1 MKNLVAVGVAND
13 LDFQYRINKRRRN
26 GILKEKEFPYLE
38 FDKVSFSWP
47 NGEKVF
53 DRCSF
58 NINKPGLWMLVGKNG
73 CGKSTLFR
81 LITGVVRPKSG
92 SIFCSLKPALVY
104 QNPDHQL
111 LMPTCKSELMLS
123 VPKNFPQNELFDLIQ
138 SALEKVDLGEMLD
151 RPIHTLS
158 GGQKQRLA
166 LAGAIV
172 SNSNLL
178 LLDEPTALLDIQSQN
193 SVLKV
198 VKQLTNSR
206 PKPITAIW
214 ITHRLEELSYC
225 DGAAILENGSIG
237 KWNSG
242 SKVFQELKSLAL
254 R

>member
-1 MKNLVAVGVAND
+1 MK
-13 LDFQYRINKRRRN
+13 RI
-26 GILKEKEFPYLE
+26 GSGYLE

-47 NGEKVF
+47 NGVNIISQ
-53 DRCSF
+53 CSF
-58 NINKPGLWMLVGKNG
+58 SILKPGLWMLVGENG
-73 CGKSTLFR
+73 SGKSTLFR
-81 LITGVVRPKSG
+81 LINGIIRPKSG
-92 SIFCSLKPALVY
+92 KIFCSLKPSMVS

-123 VPKNFPQNELFDLIQ
+123 VPKNIPHGNIFYLIQ

-178 LLDEPTALLDIQSQN
+178 LLDEPTALLDAKSQN
-193 SVLKV
+193 SVLNV
-198 VKQLTNSR
+198 VKKLTISSDY
-206 PKPITAIW
+206 PITAIW
-214 ITHRLEELSYC
+214 VTHRLEELFFC
-225 DGAAILENGSIG
+225 DGAAIVKDGGISH
-237 KWNSG
+237 WNSG

>member
-1 MKNLVAVGVAND
+1 MKPTESG
-13 LDFQYRINKRRRN
+13 
-26 GILKEKEFPYLE
+26 YLE

-47 NGEKVF
+47 NGVNIIDQF
-53 DRCSF
+53 SF
-58 NINKPGLWMLVGKNG
+58 SIVKPGLWMLVGENG
-73 CGKSTLFR
+73 SGKSTLFR
-81 LITGVVRPKSG
+81 LISGAIRPKSG
-92 SIFCSLKPALVY
+92 KIFCSLRPSMVY

-123 VPKNFPQNELFDLIQ
+123 VPKNVPYGNLFDLIQ
-138 SALEKVDLGEMLD
+138 AALEKVDLGEMLD

-178 LLDEPTALLDIQSQN
+178 LLDEPTALLDPKSQN

-198 VKQLTNSR
+198 MKKLTTSTSD
-206 PKPITAIW
+206 PITAIW
-214 ITHRLEELSYC
+214 VTHRLEELNFC
-225 DGAAILENGSIG
+225 DGAAIVKNGGISN
-237 KWNSG
+237 WNSG
-242 SKVFQELKSLAL
+242 SKVFQELKSLAV

>member
-1 MKNLVAVGVAND
+1 MEPTRSG
-13 LDFQYRINKRRRN
+13 
-26 GILKEKEFPYLE
+26 YLE
-38 FDKVSFSWP
+38 FDKVSFSWSDGV
-47 NGEKVF
+47 NVINQF
-53 DRCSF
+53 SF
-58 NINKPGLWMLVGKNG
+58 SITKPGLWMLVGENG

-81 LITGVVRPKSG
+81 LISGVIRPKSG
-92 SIFCSLKPALVY
+92 RIFCSLRPSIVY

-123 VPKNFPQNELFDLIQ
+123 VPKTIPYSKLFDLIQ
-138 SALEKVDLGEMLD
+138 SALEKVDLADMLD

-178 LLDEPTALLDIQSQN
+178 LLDEPTALLDPQSQN

-198 VKQLTNSR
+198 VKKLTNSSTN
-206 PKPITAIW
+206 PMTAIW
-214 ITHRLEELSYC
+214 VTHRLEELFFC
-225 DGAAILENGSIG
+225 DGAAIVKNGGIS

-242 SKVFQELKSLAL
+242 SKVFQEIKSLAL

>member
-1 MKNLVAVGVAND
+1 MKPTGS
-13 LDFQYRINKRRRN
+13 
-26 GILKEKEFPYLE
+26 GYLQ

-47 NGEKVF
+47 NGVNVI
-53 DRCSF
+53 DQCSF
-58 NINKPGLWMLVGKNG
+58 SIVKPGLWMLVGANG
-73 CGKSTLFR
+73 SGKSTLFR
-81 LITGVVRPKSG
+81 LISGVIRPDNGK
-92 SIFCSLKPALVY
+92 IFCTLRPSMVY

-123 VPKNFPQNELFDLIQ
+123 APKNIPYNKLFDLIQ
-138 SALEKVDLGEMLD
+138 AALEKVDLGEMLD

-178 LLDEPTALLDIQSQN
+178 LLDEPTALLDPQSQK

-198 VKQLTNSR
+198 VKNLTNTSVD
-206 PKPITAIW
+206 PITAIW
-214 ITHRLEELSYC
+214 VTHRLEELFFC
-225 DGAAILENGSIG
+225 DGAAIVENGGIS

>member
-1 MKNLVAVGVAND
+1 MKST
-13 LDFQYRINKRRRN
+13 DF
-26 GILKEKEFPYLE
+26 GDLE

-47 NGEKVF
+47 NGVKVI
-53 DRCSF
+53 DQCSF
-58 NINKPGLWMLVGKNG
+58 SIGKPGLWMLVGENG
-73 CGKSTLFR
+73 SGKSTLFR
-81 LITGVVRPKSG
+81 LISGVIRPDSG
-92 SIFCSLKPALVY
+92 RIVCALKPSLVY

-111 LMPTCKSELMLS
+111 LMPTCKSELMLC
-123 VPKNFPQNELFDLIQ
+123 VPKTVPHNNLLGLIQ

-166 LAGAIV
+166 LAGALV

-178 LLDEPTALLDIQSQN
+178 LLDEPTALLDPQSQN

-198 VKQLTNSR
+198 MKKLTSSSSD
-206 PKPITAIW
+206 PITAIW
-214 ITHRLEELSYC
+214 VTHRLEELNFC
-225 DGAAILENGSIG
+225 DGAAILKNGGISD
-237 KWNSG
+237 WNSG

>member
-1 MKNLVAVGVAND
+1 MEQTGC
-13 LDFQYRINKRRRN
+13 
-26 GILKEKEFPYLE
+26 GYLE
-38 FDKVSFSWP
+38 FDQVSFSWP
-47 NGEKVF
+47 NGVKVI
-53 DRCSF
+53 DQCSF
-58 NINKPGLWMLVGKNG
+58 SIVEPGLWMLVGENG
-73 CGKSTLFR
+73 SGKSTLFR
-81 LITGVVRPKSG
+81 LISGAIRPENGK
-92 SIFCSLKPALVY
+92 IFCSFRPSMVY

-123 VPKNFPQNELFDLIQ
+123 VPKTVPSRKLFDLIQ

-178 LLDEPTALLDIQSQN
+178 LLDEPTALLDPQSQN

-198 VKQLTNSR
+198 MKTLTSS
-206 PKPITAIW
+206 PVDPITAIW
-214 ITHRLEELSYC
+214 ITHRLEELNLC
-225 DGAAILENGSIG
+225 DGAAIVKNGGISN
-237 KWNSG
+237 WNSG
-242 SKVFQELKSLAL
+242 SKVFQELKSLAH

>member
-1 MKNLVAVGVAND
+1 
-13 LDFQYRINKRRRN
+13 
-26 GILKEKEFPYLE
+26 LKPTASCYLE

-47 NGEKVF
+47 NGVNVIEQ
-53 DRCSF
+53 CSF
-58 NINKPGLWMLVGKNG
+58 SIAKPGLWMLVGQNG
-73 CGKSTLFR
+73 SGKSTLFR
-81 LITGVVRPKSG
+81 LITGLIRPNNG
-92 SIFCSLKPALVY
+92 NIFCSLRPSMVY

-123 VPKNFPQNELFDLIQ
+123 VPKTISNTKLFDVIQ

-178 LLDEPTALLDIQSQN
+178 LLDEPTALLDPQSQN

-198 VKQLTNSR
+198 VKKLTSSSVN
-206 PKPITAIW
+206 PIIAIW
-214 ITHRLEELSYC
+214 ITHRLEELSFC
-225 DGAAILENGSIG
+225 DGAAIVNNREIS

-242 SKVFQELKSLAL
+242 SQVFQELKSLAL

>member
-1 MKNLVAVGVAND
+1 MEPTTWSG
-13 LDFQYRINKRRRN
+13 
-26 GILKEKEFPYLE
+26 YLE
-38 FDKVSFSWP
+38 FDQVSFSWP
-47 NGEKVF
+47 NGVNVINK
-53 DRCSF
+53 CSF
-58 NINKPGLWMLVGKNG
+58 SIVKPGLWMLVGENG
-73 CGKSTLFR
+73 SGKSTLFR
-81 LITGVVRPKSG
+81 LINGGIRPKSG
-92 SIFCSLKPALVY
+92 KIFCSLRPSMVY

-123 VPKNFPQNELFDLIQ
+123 VPKTIPQTNLLDLIH

-178 LLDEPTALLDIQSQN
+178 LLDEPTALLDPQSQN

-198 VKQLTNSR
+198 MKKLTSSSVD
-206 PKPITAIW
+206 PITAIW
-214 ITHRLEELSYC
+214 VTHRLEELYFC
-225 DGAAILENGSIG
+225 DGAAIVRNGAISN
-237 KWNSG
+237 WNSG
-242 SKVFQELKSLAL
+242 SKVFQELNSLAL

>member
-1 MKNLVAVGVAND
+1 MKST
-13 LDFQYRINKRRRN
+13 DF
-26 GILKEKEFPYLE
+26 GALE
-38 FDKVSFSWP
+38 FDNVSFSWP
-47 NGEKVF
+47 NGIKVI
-53 DRCSF
+53 DQCSF
-58 NINKPGLWMLVGKNG
+58 SIKHPGLWMLVGKNG
-73 CGKSTLFR
+73 TGKSTLFR
-81 LITGVVRPKSG
+81 LISGTVSPKYG
-92 SIFCSLKPALVY
+92 NIFCSLRPSLVY

-123 VPKNFPQNELFDLIQ
+123 VPKTIPHSNLFALIQ

-166 LAGAIV
+166 LACAVV

-178 LLDEPTALLDIQSQN
+178 LLDEPTALLDPQSQN

-198 VKQLTNSR
+198 VKKLTSSSSH
-206 PKPITAIW
+206 PITAIW
-214 ITHRLEELSYC
+214 VTHRLEELFFC
-225 DGAAILENGSIG
+225 DGAAILENGRIG

-242 SKVFQELKSLAL
+242 EKVFQELKSLAL

>member
-1 MKNLVAVGVAND
+1 MKTN
-13 LDFQYRINKRRRN
+13 
-26 GILKEKEFPYLE
+26 EFGDLE

-47 NGEKVF
+47 NGFRVI
-53 DRCSF
+53 DQCSF
-58 NINKPGLWMLVGKNG
+58 SIKKPGLWMLVGANG
-73 CGKSTLFR
+73 SGKSTLFR
-81 LITGVVRPKSG
+81 LISGVIRPNTGK
-92 SIFCSLKPALVY
+92 IFCSLRPSLVS

-111 LMPTCKSELMLS
+111 LMPTCKSELMLC
-123 VPKNFPQNELFDLIQ
+123 VPKTIPQRNLFDLIQ
-138 SALEKVDLGEMLD
+138 LALEKVDLGEMLD

-166 LAGAIV
+166 IAGAVV

-178 LLDEPTALLDIQSQN
+178 LLDEPTALLDPQSQN

-198 VKQLTNSR
+198 VQKLTSSGTN
-206 PKPITAIW
+206 PITAIW
-214 ITHRLEELSYC
+214 ITHRLEELLFC
-225 DGAAILENGSIG
+225 DGAAILKNGRIS

>member
-1 MKNLVAVGVAND
+1 MKSAECCD
-13 LDFQYRINKRRRN
+13 LR
-26 GILKEKEFPYLE
+26 
-38 FDKVSFSWP
+38 FDNVSFSWS
-47 NGEKVF
+47 NGVKVINQ
-53 DRCSF
+53 CSF
-58 NINKPGLWMLVGKNG
+58 SIEKPGLWMLVGENG
-73 CGKSTLFR
+73 SGKSTLFR
-81 LITGVVRPKSG
+81 LISGVIRPESG
-92 SIFCSLKPALVY
+92 KIFCSLKPSFVY

-111 LMPTCKSELMLS
+111 LMPTCKSELMLCVS
-123 VPKNFPQNELFDLIQ
+123 KTIPHAKLLGLIQ

-166 LAGAIV
+166 LAGAVI

-178 LLDEPTALLDIQSQN
+178 LLDEPTALLDPQSQN

-198 VKQLTNSR
+198 VQKLTSSAAD
-206 PKPITAIW
+206 PITAIW
-214 ITHRLEELSYC
+214 VTHRLEELFFC
-225 DGAAILENGSIG
+225 DGAAILKNGRIN

>member
-1 MKNLVAVGVAND
+1 MKTNAFG
-13 LDFQYRINKRRRN
+13 
-26 GILKEKEFPYLE
+26 YLE
-38 FDKVSFSWP
+38 FEKVSFSWL
-47 NGEKVF
+47 NGDKVI
-53 DRCSF
+53 DECSF
-58 NINKPGLWMLVGKNG
+58 TIEKPGLWMLVGANG
-73 CGKSTLFR
+73 SGKSTLFR
-81 LITGVVRPKSG
+81 LISGVIRPKSG
-92 SIFCSLKPALVY
+92 KIFCSLKPSLVY

-111 LMPTCKSELMLS
+111 LMPTCKSELMLC
-123 VPKNFPQNELFDLIQ
+123 VPPTVPHSKLFDLLE

-166 LAGAIV
+166 LAGALV

-178 LLDEPTALLDIQSQN
+178 LLDEPTALLDPQSQN

-198 VKQLTNSR
+198 VKQLTSASIN
-206 PKPITAIW
+206 PITAIW
-214 ITHRLEELSYC
+214 VTHRLEELFFC
-225 DGAAILENGSIG
+225 DGASVLQNGRMT

>member
-1 MKNLVAVGVAND
+1 MEPTGS
-13 LDFQYRINKRRRN
+13 
-26 GILKEKEFPYLE
+26 GYLE

-47 NGEKVF
+47 NGVNVI
-53 DRCSF
+53 DQCSF
-58 NINKPGLWMLVGKNG
+58 SIKKPGLWMLVGENG
-73 CGKSTLFR
+73 SGKCTLFR
-81 LITGVVRPKSG
+81 LISGVIRPKSG
-92 SIFCSLKPALVY
+92 KILCSLRPSMVY

-123 VPKNFPQNELFDLIQ
+123 VPQPIPNKKLFNLIQ

-178 LLDEPTALLDIQSQN
+178 LLDEPTALLDPQSQN

-198 VKQLTNSR
+198 VKKLTS
-206 PKPITAIW
+206 
-214 ITHRLEELSYC
+214 S
-225 DGAAILENGSIG
+225 
-237 KWNSG
+237 
-242 SKVFQELKSLAL
+242 
-254 R
+254 

>member
-1 MKNLVAVGVAND
+1 
-13 LDFQYRINKRRRN
+13 
-26 GILKEKEFPYLE
+26 
-38 FDKVSFSWP
+38 
-47 NGEKVF
+47 
-53 DRCSF
+53 
-58 NINKPGLWMLVGKNG
+58 MLVGENG
-73 CGKSTLFR
+73 SGKSTLFR
-81 LITGVVRPKSG
+81 LINGGIRPKSG
-92 SIFCSLKPALVY
+92 KIFCSLRPSMVY

-123 VPKNFPQNELFDLIQ
+123 VPKTIPQNNLLDLIH

-178 LLDEPTALLDIQSQN
+178 LLDEPTALLDPQSQN

-198 VKQLTNSR
+198 MKKLTSSSAD
-206 PKPITAIW
+206 PITAIW
-214 ITHRLEELSYC
+214 VTHRLEELYFC
-225 DGAAILENGSIG
+225 DGAAILKNGAISN
-237 KWNSG
+237 WNSG

>member
-1 MKNLVAVGVAND
+1 MKPTTWSG
-13 LDFQYRINKRRRN
+13 Y
-26 GILKEKEFPYLE
+26 LK
-38 FDKVSFSWP
+38 FDQVSFSWP
-47 NGEKVF
+47 NGVNVI
-53 DRCSF
+53 DQCSF
-58 NINKPGLWMLVGKNG
+58 AIIKPGLWMLVGENG
-73 CGKSTLFR
+73 SGKSTLFR
-81 LITGVVRPKSG
+81 LINGGIRPKSG
-92 SIFCSLKPALVY
+92 KIFCSLRPSIVY

-123 VPKNFPQNELFDLIQ
+123 VPKNIPQTDLLELIH

-178 LLDEPTALLDIQSQN
+178 LLDEPTALLDPQSQN

-198 VKQLTNSR
+198 MKKLTSSSAD
-206 PKPITAIW
+206 PITAIW
-214 ITHRLEELSYC
+214 VTHRLEELYFC
-225 DGAAILENGSIG
+225 DGAAILKNGAISN
-237 KWNSG
+237 WNSG
-242 SKVFQELKSLAL
+242 SKVFQEIKSLAL